1 MKRNLLVILFV
12 VGMLAS
18 CGGGQS
24 NSTVSESQAKL
35 FQQVFTIDTA
45 RNAYRSTID
54 LGRLKSGES
63 VIYTVGLVNPDSAAM
78 VILDVNATCACSH
91 VDYDQNPILPGDTAY
106 LKIHYD
112 ASGQFGSQ
120 TKLIQLTTSLSRRPY
135 NIYIKSEVEPRK

>member
-1 MKRNLLVILFV
+1 MLFV
-12 VGMLAS
+12 AGILVS
-18 CGGGQS
+18 CGCGQS
-24 NSTVSESQAKL
+24 NNAASESPAKL

-45 RNAYRSTID
+45 RNAYRATID

-63 VIYTVGLVNPDSAAM
+63 VIYTIGLVNPDSAAM
-78 VILDVNATCACSH
+78 VILDVNATCGCSH
-91 VDYDQNPILPGDTAY
+91 VEYEQNPILPGDTAY
-106 LKIHYD
+106 LKIYYD

>member
-1 MKRNLLVILFV
+1 MKRNLLVILFI

-18 CGGGQS
+18 CGGGQ
-24 NSTVSESQAKL
+24 NMNGVSESQPKL

-45 RNAYRSTID
+45 RNAYRATIE

-78 VILDVNATCACSH
+78 VILDVNATCGCSQVEYEH
-91 VDYDQNPILPGDTAY
+91 NPVLPGDTAY

-112 ASGQFGSQ
+112 ASGQFGAQ
-120 TKLIQLTTSLSRRPY
+120 TKLIQLVTSLSKRPY